1 MIMNGFS
8 LQNYLS
14 FRTLVAK
21 VLSLTLTLGSGLP
34 VGKEVNILLK
44 LIKKI
49 LLTFALEKVKTQS
62 FKMDVLVLNEI

>member
-1 MIMNGFS
+1 MIMNGFM

-34 VGKEVNILLK
+34 VGKEVG
-44 LIKKI
+44 
-49 LLTFALEKVKTQS
+49 
-62 FKMDVLVLNEI
+62 D